1 MVNKEQQKLEFKLT
15 CCKVIAKGSFKIHQE
30 KYKYTFCVTKT
41 WIDSA
46 KIQGKE
52 KSKVLQLKP
61 EVATSIKWSLLH
73 SSMYLS
79 PLLSSNC
86 GLIPWKV

>member
-41 WIDSA
+41 
-46 KIQGKE
+46 
-52 KSKVLQLKP
+52 
-61 EVATSIKWSLLH
+61 
-73 SSMYLS
+73 
-79 PLLSSNC
+79 
-86 GLIPWKV
+86 